1 VHGWAP
7 YLAETLDGILGQQ
20 PPPSSVVVV
29 DDGSA
34 EPVRLHPDHAP
45 HCQLVRRERR
55 GGLATARATGWS
67 HLDTELVALCDADDT
82 WAPGSLAARVDALE
96 RVPEAAVVFGRALI
110 VGPDDRPTGERWDEI
125 EPGPH
130 AAPDLLPFLF
140 EYNPVPV
147 SSAVMRGRAL
157 GAAGGLGSDLPYAED
172 WDLWLRL
179 LSIGAGFV
187 FEARA
192 VVRYRRAPGA
202 LSGDVAGLAR
212 AVLEVHDRHGALVDE
227 EVRRRVRWAD
237 LGALADGLVRERR
250 YREARQALR
259 QAAGLGPLPRRHR
272 LRRPLL
278 SVPGLRAALG
288 RRDPYRRT
296 D

>member
-1 VHGWAP
+1 VVPVHGWAP
-7 YLAETLDGILGQQ
+7 YLAETLDGILAQR

-29 DDGSA
+29 DDGSVD
-34 EPVRLHPDHAP
+34 PVRLHPDHAP

-55 GGLATARATGWS
+55 GGLATARATGRS
-67 HLDTELVALCDADDT
+67 HLDTELVA
-82 WAPGSLAARVDALE
+82 
-96 RVPEAAVVFGRALI
+96 VVFGRPLI

-130 AAPDLLPFLF
+130 PAADLLPVLF
-140 EYNPVPV
+140 EHNPIPV
-147 SSAVMRGRAL
+147 SSVVLRGTAL
-157 GAAGGLGSDLPYAED
+157 AAAGGLGSDLPYAED

-179 LSIGAGFV
+179 LGIGATFV
-187 FEARA
+187 FEPPA

-212 AVLEVHDRHGALVDE
+212 AVLDVHDRHGSLVSE
-227 EVRRRVRWAD
+227 EVRRRVRRAD